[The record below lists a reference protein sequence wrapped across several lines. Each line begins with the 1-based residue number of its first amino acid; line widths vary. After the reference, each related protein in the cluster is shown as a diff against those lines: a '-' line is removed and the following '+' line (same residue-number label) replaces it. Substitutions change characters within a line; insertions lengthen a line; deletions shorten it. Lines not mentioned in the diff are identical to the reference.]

1 VRAAAEVDELALAIE
16 RQRRVGGESR
26 LDVLGLEGLVEAA
39 DEVGRLR
46 PGHLHPLEGLVG
58 LDDPPHLGLDRR
70 QVLVGDRPRCPHVVV
85 EPLPDRGAEGEF
97 DAVEEPHHGPGHHVG
112 RGVPHHRQG
121 AGVARVQRLELG
133 GARRRQR
140 GIEADRRAVQDRR
153 DGPTGPR
160 RARGRGVEGIG
171 DAAGGIALADGAVG
185 KAHGDHGAR
194 GRGRGFWG
202 RFRSVAAPSIGRQAE
217 PAVSRPR
224 PPVA

>member
-1 VRAAAEVDELALAIE
+1 MPTVRFPDGVVREFSQAARVADVVAEVAGPADQGKGKKKPRVIAAL
-16 RQRRVGGESR
+16 
-26 LDVLGLEGLVEAA
+26 LDGKA
-39 DEVGRLR
+39 
-46 PGHLHPLEGLVG
+46 VG
-58 LDDPPHLGLDRR
+58 LDA
-70 QVLVGDRPRCPHVVV
+70 
-85 EPLPDRGAEGEF
+85 PLPAGGEVAIEFLKAGDPRALPVMRHSAAHVMARAVMRLFDGVELAFGPTVGEGF
-97 DAVEEPHHGPGHHVG
+97 YYDMRA
-112 RGVPHHRQG
+112 
-121 AGVARVQRLELG
+121 ARPITDEDLP
-133 GARRRQR
+133 A
-140 GIEADRRAVQDRR
+140 IEADRRAVQDRR